1 MEEIYTLFIGAL
13 ALARGAL
20 RLEPVAFDAALSS
33 TTGGA
38 LALIVLWLGGLSDV
52 LGQSVVLLA
61 NRIKPGRFVI
71 SIVSAVLVLALSVGF
86 WAASIWLTST
96 FLLGVNRPLGEVLS
110 VVYLSYAP
118 LLFGIFVFLPY
129 LGNYIFRVLRI
140 WIFLALIVGV
150 QQAYDFNFWQ
160 ALLCCALGWIVYEL
174 LTRLPLLRIER
185 LSRWWWRVTTGTPEP
200 IDIQARAD
208 ELAER
213 GKLLLTERFDKA
225 AKGSK

>member
-1 MEEIYTLFIGAL
+1 MEESYTLFIGAL

-20 RLEPVAFDAALSS
+20 RLDPTAFDVALRT
-33 TTGGA
+33 TTGGT

-52 LGQSVVLLA
+52 LGQSVVLFA

-71 SIVSAVLVLALSVGF
+71 SIVSAVLVLVLSVGF
-86 WAASIWLTST
+86 WAASIWLTAT
-96 FLLGVNRPLGEVLS
+96 FVLDVDRPLADVLN

-129 LGNYIFRVLRI
+129 LGNYIFRLLRI
-140 WIFLALIVGV
+140 WIFLALLVGV
-150 QQAYDFNFWQ
+150 QEAYAFNFWE
-160 ALLCCALGWIVYEL
+160 AILCCALGWIVYEL
-174 LTRLPLLRIER
+174 LTRLPLLRIKR
-185 LSRWWWRVTTGTPEP
+185 LSQWWWRVTTGTPEP

-213 GKLLLTERFDKA
+213 GRLLLTKRFNKVT
-225 AKGSK
+225 KGSK

>member
-1 MEEIYTLFIGAL
+1 MGDIYAIFIGAL
-13 ALARGAL
+13 ALAWGAL
-20 RLEPVAFDAALSS
+20 RLEPAAFDAALSS
-33 TTGGA
+33 ATGGT
-38 LALIVLWLGGLSDV
+38 LTLIVLWLGGLSDV
-52 LGQSVVLLA
+52 LGQSVVLFA
-61 NRIKPGRFVI
+61 NRIKPGRFIV

-86 WAASIWLTST
+86 WAASIWLTAT
-96 FLLGVNRPLGEVLS
+96 FVIGVNQPLGDVLS

-140 WIFLALIVGV
+140 WIFLALLVGV
-150 QQAYDFNFWQ
+150 QQAYAFSFWE

-185 LSRWWWRVTTGTPEP
+185 LSQWWWRVTTGTPEP
-200 IDIQARAD
+200 IDIQTRAD

-213 GKLLLTERFDKA
+213 GRLLLAERFRKVT
-225 AKGSK
+225 KGSK